1 MRGRGEGQEIWRLS
15 CGIATLGPAVT
26 NAKVALD
33 FLEAIPNYHDM
44 NTAIKIFG
52 DFLFRVSPI
61 AGA

>member
-1 MRGRGEGQEIWRLS
+1 VKEKVKRFGAWHEKALPLAAAM
-15 CGIATLGPAVT
+15 
-26 NAKVALD
+26 NASSTLD
-33 FLEAIPNYHDM
+33 FLDTIPNYHDM